1 MGKFILVFIINFSL
15 ILIVFKILSCTD
27 QNNNIENNANLGNEN
42 TIIGFWFPCEFASSS
57 GETSDDCMTLDDDG
71 YQFTLD
77 GEIYD
82 LEEATQNSEEQC
94 NGSPCFNFE
103 TKSITVNRN
112 LIGTYKYSED
122 SLFIDLFAISP
133 NYQSLL
139 DIECSETILW
149 DINSE
154 YFRHISYCLPFE
166 SSLVK
171 KFDGEVNIN

>member
-1 MGKFILVFIINFSL
+1 MVNLYWKYYLAPHSWGFLFVGWLVDLDMGKFILVFIINFSL
-15 ILIVFKILSCTD
+15 LLIVFKILSCTD

-103 TKSITVNRN
+103 TKSINT
-112 LIGTYKYSED
+112 
-122 SLFIDLFAISP
+122 
-133 NYQSLL
+133 
-139 DIECSETILW
+139 
-149 DINSE
+149 
-154 YFRHISYCLPFE
+154 
-166 SSLVK
+166 SSLISLTSK
-171 KFDGEVNIN
+171 

>member
-1 MGKFILVFIINFSL
+1 VKKFNLTLIINF
-15 ILIVFKILSCTD
+15 IVTLMVLKVSSCTD
-27 QNNNIENNANLGNEN
+27 QNNNSENNAGPESEN

-71 YQFTLD
+71 YQFTID
-77 GEIYD
+77 GEVYD

-103 TKSITVNRN
+103 AKSITVNRN
-112 LIGTYKYSED
+112 LIGTYKYSGD

-133 NYQSLL
+133 NHQSVLN
-139 DIECSETILW
+139 IECSETILW
-149 DINSE
+149 NLYSE
-154 YFRHISYCLPFE
+154 YFRHMSYCLPFE

-171 KFDGEVNIN
+171 KYNGQVNIN